1 MDKKVIHTDTIYIY
15 IDVLSIGRECQL
27 IKSNLSRILGEK
39 KLKIADVV
47 RGSGLSRKAVNS
59 LYQGDSLRVDF
70 ETLDKLCAYLSCNV
84 GDIVEYVPGPAKQKN

>member
-1 MDKKVIHTDTIYIY
+1 MDKKVIHMGIIYIH
-15 IDVLSIGRECQL
+15 IGILSIGGECHL

-70 ETLDKLCAYLSCNV
+70 ETLDKLCAYLACNV
-84 GDIVEYVPGPAKQKN
+84 GDIVEYVPGAAEPKN